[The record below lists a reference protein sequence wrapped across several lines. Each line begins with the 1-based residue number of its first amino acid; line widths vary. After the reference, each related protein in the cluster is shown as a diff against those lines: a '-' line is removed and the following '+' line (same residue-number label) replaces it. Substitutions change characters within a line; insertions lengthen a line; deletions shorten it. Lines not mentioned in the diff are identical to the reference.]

1 MKPVDQLKEEY
12 ETIAKYLTETNQIS
26 LLSDLNKSFRK
37 ILLLSAGSYFEYEI
51 TTVLSDYVAKATNG
65 DERLINFLQKQAI
78 SGKYFQLFD
87 WGKQDEPDKFGDNAN
102 KFWSFFGANFKIQ
115 ISAEIK
121 SDISISKSISAFLQI
136 GHLRNILV
144 HSNFAAYNYEQKTT
158 DEIYELYTE
167 AVPFIDYLKQKFN

>member
-51 TTVLSDYVAKATNG
+51 TNVLSNFVARASNG
-65 DERLINFLQKQAI
+65 DERIVNFLQKQAI

-102 KFWSFFGANFKIQ
+102 KFWSFFGPNFKNQ
-115 ISAEIK
+115 ISTEIK
-121 SDISISKSISAFLQI
+121 SDNSIAKSISAFLQI

-144 HSNFAAYNYEQKTT
+144 HSNFAAYNYDQKTT
-158 DEIYELYTE
+158 DEIYNLYID